1 MTNDAK
7 PFVKPQSEHGT
18 EPTNPSDGTGPI
30 PSVNEVLMA
39 QATALAEQAK
49 TIGDQNAT
57 ILELV
62 DRLTGSEEEEDPRH
76 GRDLA
81 GNPVKVS

>member
-1 MTNDAK
+1 
-7 PFVKPQSEHGT
+7 
-18 EPTNPSDGTGPI
+18 
-30 PSVNEVLMA
+30 MA

-62 DRLTGSEEEEDPRH
+62 DRLTGSEEREDDPLH
-76 GRDLA
+76 GRDLS

>member
-1 MTNDAK
+1 
-7 PFVKPQSEHGT
+7 
-18 EPTNPSDGTGPI
+18 
-30 PSVNEVLMA
+30 MA